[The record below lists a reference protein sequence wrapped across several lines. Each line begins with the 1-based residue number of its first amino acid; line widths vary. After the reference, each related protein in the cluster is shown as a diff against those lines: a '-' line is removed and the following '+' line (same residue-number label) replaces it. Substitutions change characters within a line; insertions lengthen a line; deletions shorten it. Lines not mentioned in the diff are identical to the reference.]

1 MSNNEWYED
10 DDIFDIED
18 DYDSD
23 NGVKNLR
30 KAERAK
36 TKRIKELEGELESLR
51 KFQRDS
57 VVSSVLTSK
66 GVNPKIAAFIPSDI
80 DSDSEAIT
88 AWLEDYGD
96 VFGITV
102 EEEAPQQVA
111 DTTVLRQINAVTN
124 AAQAIEDPNDVY
136 ARLNNAESA
145 EEIINMI
152 NGF

>member
-18 DYDSD
+18 DYEPD
-23 NGVKNLR
+23 NAVKNLR

-36 TKRIKELEGELESLR
+36 SKRIKELEGELESLR
-51 KFQRDS
+51 KFQRES

-66 GVNPKIAAFIPSDI
+66 GVNPKIAALIPSDI
-80 DSDSEAIT
+80 DTDAEAIGT
-88 AWLEDYGD
+88 WLENYGD

-102 EEEAPQQVA
+102 EEAPQQVP
-111 DTTVLRQINAVTN
+111 DTTVLRQINTVTN
-124 AAQAIEDPNDVY
+124 AAQAIEDPNDVF

>member
-1 MSNNEWYED
+1 MSNDEWYED

-18 DYDSD
+18 DFESD
-23 NGVKNLR
+23 NAVKNLR

-36 TKRIKELEGELESLR
+36 SKRIKELEGELESLR
-51 KFQRDS
+51 KFQRES
-57 VVSSVLTSK
+57 VVSSVLTNK
-66 GVNPKIAAFIPSDI
+66 GVNPKIAALIPSDI
-80 DSDSEAIT
+80 GSDAEAIST
-88 AWLEDYGD
+88 WLEDFGD

-102 EEEAPQQVA
+102 EEAPQQVP
-111 DTTVLRQINAVTN
+111 DTTVLRQINAATN

-145 EEIINMI
+145 EEIIAMI